1 MIKVAALLAVAIAA
15 VSLSA
20 CSAPSAGP
28 AETTAPTATP
38 LPAPLVDGHAI
49 LIETRITDARQHT
62 GEVAEDSV
70 LGEGAFCPGGTT
82 TGSSVG
88 PTITTE
94 ISCPDGTLT
103 LKYAPTQV
111 SLVQGAEWEVVSG
124 TGSYEGLRGGGSMV
138 AVFTDDDPDSGREIF
153 TGIVGK

>member
-1 MIKVAALLAVAIAA
+1 MIKAAVVLTVTIAAL
-15 VSLSA
+15 SLSA
-20 CSAPSAGP
+20 CSAPPVAP
-28 AETTAPTATP
+28 VEATTPTGTP
-38 LPAPLVDGHAI
+38 PPAPLVGGDAI
-49 LIETRITDARQHT
+49 LIETRITDARQHK
-62 GEVAEDSV
+62 GEVAEGSV
-70 LGEGAFCPGGTT
+70 IGESAFCPGGTT

-94 ISCPDGTLT
+94 ISCSDGTLT

-124 TGSYEGLRGGGSMV
+124 TGSFEALRGGGSMV
-138 AVFTDDDPDSGREIF
+138 AVFSDDDPDSGREIF